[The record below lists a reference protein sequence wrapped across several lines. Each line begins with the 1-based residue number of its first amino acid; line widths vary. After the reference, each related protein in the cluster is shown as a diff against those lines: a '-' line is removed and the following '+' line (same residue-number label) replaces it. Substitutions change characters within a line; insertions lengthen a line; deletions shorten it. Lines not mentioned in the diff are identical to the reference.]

1 LLDNGFWHSECSE
14 GLGASYIAENGKTD
28 NLDAA
33 N

>member
-14 GLGASYIAENGKTD
+14 EPGPFNIARNGRID
-28 NLDAA
+28 NLDGE

>member
-14 GLGASYIAENGKTD
+14 ELGPFNIAQNGRID
-28 NLDAA
+28 NLDAE